1 MPIKK
6 SDMPSTLARSA
17 EKVQKAYLDTLES
30 AEEPTA
36 AGVDASKTKDELL
49 EDARAADI
57 AGRSKMTKD
66 ELVEA
71 LQQHSRRET
80 AEARG

>member
-30 AEEPTA
+30 AEEPAA